1 MKVRFL
7 YMYRDAGNFKNFGE
21 AYFENP
27 HGFSLENLTEK
38 IKSNLLDDLFFDA
51 FAVGLP
57 ELFFEDYDDELDHDW
72 HEFDRLEHL
81 VDNNIGDDLPS
92 ISDFI
97 EQLEVKKIM

>member
-1 MKVRFL
+1 
-7 YMYRDAGNFKNFGE
+7 MYRDAGNFKNFGE

-27 HGFSLENLTEK
+27 HDLSLESLTEK

-51 FAVGLP
+51 YAVGLP

-72 HEFDRLEHL
+72 HEFDRLEQ
-81 VDNNIGDDLPS
+81 VVENNIEDDLQS

-97 EQLEVKKIM
+97 EQLEAKRLT